1 MDIETVKEKLL
12 HAAKKTKDNAYAPY
26 SHFHVG
32 AALLTTNGK
41 LFSGCNV
48 ENTSYGLT
56 ICAERN
62 AIFQMV
68 AEGEHQIAQ
77 ILIIGDTEEFLPP
90 CGACRQVMAEFSNPE
105 TIVYMC
111 NKNGQ
116 YKKTTMAEL
125 IPYTFSLKEKA
136 NGK

>member
-1 MDIETVKEKLL
+1 MDTEAGKDRLLEAAQKVKEK
-12 HAAKKTKDNAYAPY
+12 AYAPY

-32 AALLTTNGK
+32 AALLTVNGR

-62 AIFQMV
+62 AIFQMA
-68 AEGEHQIAQ
+68 AEGEHRIAQ
-77 ILIIGDTEEFLPP
+77 LLVIGDTEEFLPP
-90 CGACRQVMAEFSNPE
+90 CGACRQVMAEFSSPE

-111 NKNGQ
+111 NKHGEC
-116 YKKTTMAEL
+116 KKTTMAQL
-125 IPYTFSLKEKA
+125 IPYTFSLKK
-136 NGK
+136 